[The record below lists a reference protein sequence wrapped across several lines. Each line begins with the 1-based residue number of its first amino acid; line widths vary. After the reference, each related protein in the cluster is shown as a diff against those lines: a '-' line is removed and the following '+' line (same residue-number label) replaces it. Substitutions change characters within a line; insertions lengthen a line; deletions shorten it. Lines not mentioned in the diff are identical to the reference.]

1 MTNDLPDL
9 ARTLLHTLLDRYEQP
24 ERQTVVR
31 VRLSAK
37 THPEYFS
44 SASARPRQRTNHA
57 LQYLAAQGS
66 LRLHWQKWEQ
76 GNWLTA
82 VDLLP
87 EQADALY
94 RRLGRTPLPRRESD
108 LQALLAAQIPQADWH
123 AAFLD
128 HTMQQL
134 AQHRSVAPLTLED
147 PQWNADLLAA
157 LDAVARLRRPTIERA
172 LSVRLFADSKRLADL
187 RSALVA
193 VLRRYD
199 PQADQFGD
207 DERALLQAHMLERI
221 PEYVPLAGPL
231 LLQFATPDGATR
243 MLDLH
248 DFAQGLALPTGTLQT
263 ISVNACTA
271 RAVVTVENA
280 TSFHEL
286 LAVRPPT
293 VPAFYI
299 GGFAGPATLQLLRAV
314 AAACPNAVFYHWG
327 DIDPGGLRI
336 LAHLRTHLRH
346 VQPLAM
352 DVATFEQYRRH
363 AQPLTQRDRATLKSM
378 QAQPLLNDCS
388 GLIAHLLQS
397 GHKLEQEAVPPPMV
411 ELWAEDAE
419 GGLEGLE

>member
-9 ARTLLHTLLDRYEQP
+9 ARALLHTLLDRYEQP

-37 THPEYFS
+37 THPAYFS
-44 SASARPRQRTNHA
+44 SAGALPRQETNRAMQH
-57 LQYLAAQGS
+57 LAAQGS
-66 LRLHWQKWEQ
+66 IRLHWQKWEQ

-87 EQADALY
+87 EQADTLY

-108 LQALLAAQIPQADWH
+108 LRALLAAQTPQADWH
-123 AAFLD
+123 TAFLD
-128 HTMQQL
+128 HTMEQL
-134 AQHRSVAPLTLED
+134 AQHRSVAPLTRD
-147 PQWNADLLAA
+147 APHWNADLLAL
-157 LDAVARLRRPTIERA
+157 LDAIAHLRRPTIERA

-187 RSALVA
+187 RGALVA
-193 VLRRYD
+193 VLRRHA
-199 PQADQFGD
+199 PGADQFGD

-231 LLQFATPDGATR
+231 LLQFATPAGEPTT
-243 MLDLH
+243 LDLR

-263 ISVNACTA
+263 GTVGACTA
-271 RAVVTVENA
+271 RVVVTVENA

-293 VPAFYI
+293 MLALYI

-314 AAACPNAVFYHWG
+314 AATCPDAIFYHWG

-336 LAHLRTHLRH
+336 LAHLRGYLGQ

-363 AQPLTQRDRATLKSM
+363 GQPLTQRDRATLKSL
-378 QAQPLLNDCS
+378 QAQPVLNDCS

-397 GHKLEQEAVPPPMV
+397 GYKLEQEAVPPPIV
-411 ELWAEDAE
+411 ELRAKDAA

>member
-1 MTNDLPDL
+1 MINDLPDL

-31 VRLSAK
+31 VRLSVK

-44 SASARPRQRTNHA
+44 SASAGPRQRTNHA
-57 LQYLAAQGS
+57 LQHLADQGS

-87 EQADALY
+87 EQADVLY
-94 RRLGRTPLPRRESD
+94 RRLGRTPLSRQESD
-108 LQALLAAQIPQADWH
+108 LQALLAAQTPQANWH
-123 AAFLD
+123 TAFFEY
-128 HTMQQL
+128 TMQQL
-134 AQHRSVAPLTLED
+134 AQHRSVAPLTRDD
-147 PQWNADLLAA
+147 PRWNADLLVL
-157 LDAVARLRRPTIERA
+157 LDAVARLRQPTIERA
-172 LSVRLFADSKRLADL
+172 LSVRLFADSKRLAEL

-193 VLRRYD
+193 VLRRCD

-207 DERALLQAHMLERI
+207 DDRALLQAHMLERI

-231 LLQFATPDGATR
+231 LLQWLTPAGEIT
-243 MLDLH
+243 MLDLR
-248 DFAQGLALPTGTLQT
+248 DFVQGLALPTGTLQT
-263 ISVNACTA
+263 CTVGACTA
-271 RAVVTVENA
+271 RVVVTVENA

-293 VPAFYI
+293 MLALYI
-299 GGFAGPATLQLLRAV
+299 GGFAGPATLALLRAV
-314 AAACPNAVFYHWG
+314 AAAGPDAVCYHWG

-336 LAHLRTHLRH
+336 LTHLRTQMPH

-363 AQPLTQRDRATLKSM
+363 AQPLTQRDRATLKSL
-378 QAQPLLNDCS
+378 QAQPLLNDCY
-388 GLIAHLLQS
+388 GLIAHLQQR
-397 GHKLEQEAVPPPMV
+397 GHKLEQEAVPPPIV
-411 ELWAEDAE
+411 ELGAQDAAGAINSE
-419 GGLEGLE
+419 Q

>member
-9 ARTLLHTLLDRYEQP
+9 ARALLHTLLDRYEQP
-24 ERQTVVR
+24 ARQTVVR

-37 THPEYFS
+37 THPAYFS
-44 SASARPRQRTNHA
+44 SASALPRQATNHA
-57 LQYLAAQGS
+57 LQHLADQGS

-87 EQADALY
+87 EQAEVLY

-108 LQALLAAQIPQADWH
+108 LRALLAAQTPQADWH
-123 AAFLD
+123 TAFLD
-128 HTMQQL
+128 HTMEQL
-134 AQHRSVAPLTLED
+134 LQHRTVAPLNLDD
-147 PQWNADLLAA
+147 PRWNADLLAL
-157 LDAVARLRRPTIERA
+157 LDAVARLRQPTIERA

-187 RSALVA
+187 RGALVT
-193 VLRRYD
+193 VLRRHA
-199 PQADQFGD
+199 PGADQFGD

-231 LLQFATPDGATR
+231 LLQFATPAGQPGT
-243 MLDLH
+243 LDLH
-248 DFAQGLALPTGTLQT
+248 DFTQGLALPTGTLQT
-263 ISVNACTA
+263 CTVGACTA
-271 RAVVTVENA
+271 RVVVTVENA

-293 VPAFYI
+293 MLALYI

-314 AAACPNAVFYHWG
+314 TAACPNVVFYHWG

-336 LAHLRTHLRH
+336 LAHLRTHLGQ

-363 AQPLTQRDRATLKSM
+363 AQPLTQRDRATLKSL
-378 QAQPLLNDCS
+378 QAHPILNDCS
-388 GLIAHLLQS
+388 GLIAHLLRS

-419 GGLEGLE
+419 GGLEDLE